1 MSTHTTDQHR
11 LLLRIKS
18 VIEATS
24 VSRTQIYR
32 LMKRGEF
39 PQSHRIS
46 EGVTCWLASDIHDW
60 VNSRT
65 GAQS

>member
-1 MSTHTTDQHR
+1 MTSHATELHR
-11 LLLRIKS
+11 LLLRIKA
-18 VIEATS
+18 VTEATS

-46 EGVTCWLASDIHDW
+46 EGVTCWLASDIHEW
-60 VNSRT
+60 VKKRT
-65 GAQS
+65 GDM